1 MDPDREWRP
10 TSSTGLGWAGGK
22 AEGNPT
28 ESLCRLL
35 CTYPAV
41 FSLKKKKLAD
51 WLRPEVTTW
60 QLRASQRYH
69 PKGGLSVSFV
79 QCLHFEIEKFHIS
92 QGFPGGASDKEAT
105 CQCKRHKRC
114 EFDPWFRKI
123 PWRRAWQPTPV
134 FLPGESRRQRSL
146 VGYSPQ
152 GHKESDTT
160 RQFSMHTY
168 IFYKARFWVH
178 FIKSEILISMYHKQ
192 PQVSWGCPF
201 KWVPAPRQSLSSQ
214 DTPEASEVGPIIS
227 PCTQPIPAIITISLV
242 TSQIFIFS

>member
-1 MDPDREWRP
+1 MQHVKAPRTSVLHEEDTAKPYSSSVLGNCSVWSLLYQSLLNNKHKIYCFINNKYRNYSSFNHHLGLESSSINSQFHPMSLAQNPPPPRPTTFQLPTRVLSLPVPSWPVPALGFHHMDPDREWRP
-10 TSSTGLGWAGGK
+10 TSSTGLGWAGDK

-92 QGFPGGASDKEAT
+92 QGFPGGASGKEAT

-114 EFDPWFRKI
+114 EFDP
-123 PWRRAWQPTPV
+123 
-134 FLPGESRRQRSL
+134 
-146 VGYSPQ
+146 
-152 GHKESDTT
+152 
-160 RQFSMHTY
+160 
-168 IFYKARFWVH
+168 
-178 FIKSEILISMYHKQ
+178 
-192 PQVSWGCPF
+192 
-201 KWVPAPRQSLSSQ
+201 
-214 DTPEASEVGPIIS
+214 
-227 PCTQPIPAIITISLV
+227 
-242 TSQIFIFS
+242 